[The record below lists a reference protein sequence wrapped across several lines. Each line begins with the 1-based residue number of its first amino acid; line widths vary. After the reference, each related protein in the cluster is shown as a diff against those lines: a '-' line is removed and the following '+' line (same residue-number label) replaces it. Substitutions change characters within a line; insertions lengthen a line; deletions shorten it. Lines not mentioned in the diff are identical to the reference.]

1 MEAVIRQESKDNRG
15 LNISE
20 CLSDMRDLLMLLA
33 DGEFYS
39 GSDLGRQLGI
49 SRAAVWKRIQRVTLE
64 LGVSVQSVPGKGYRL
79 AQPLQL
85 LSADAIQQTFPALPI
100 YVYESIGS
108 TNDQAKSLLA
118 SARSPMVVLAE
129 HQSKGRGRRGR
140 EWMSPFA
147 QNLCL
152 SYVWPVTKGLSQVDG
167 LSLVV
172 GLAVLRAIKRVS
184 DINVQ
189 LKWPNDVLVDGRKVA
204 GILLELVG
212 DPLELCHVI
221 IGIGVNLNMQE
232 SFGGIDQEWTSLA
245 KECGADVDREL
256 FVQVVIEELEGYLDK
271 QKNSG
276 FKSMRAEWLA
286 EHAWQGRR
294 VLLQIGKDSVDGKLV
309 GVGEKG
315 EVCLLVDGEER
326 KYLGGELSLRLQDD
340 S

>member
-1 MEAVIRQESKDNRG
+1 MDVIDVKSKHNRG
-15 LNISE
+15 LDISE
-20 CLSDMRDLLMLLA
+20 CSSDMRDLLMLLA
-33 DGEFYS
+33 DGKFYS
-39 GSDLGRQLGI
+39 GSDLGRQLGV
-49 SRAAVWKRIQRVTLE
+49 SRAAVWKRIQRATLE

-85 LSADAIQQTFPALPI
+85 LKADLIQRAFPVLPI

-108 TNDQAKSLLA
+108 TNDQAKTLLTGA
-118 SARSPMVVLAE
+118 SGPMVILAE

-140 EWMSPFA
+140 EWVSPFA

-172 GLAVLRAIKRVS
+172 GLAALRAIKRVC
-184 DINVQ
+184 DVEAQ
-189 LKWPNDVLVDGRKVA
+189 LKWPNDVLVSGRKIA

-221 IGIGVNLNMQE
+221 IGIGVNLNMQD

-245 KECGADVDREL
+245 KETGANVDREL
-256 FVQVVIEELEGYLDK
+256 FAKIVIEELGGYLEK
-271 QKNSG
+271 QKNYG
-276 FKSMRAEWLA
+276 FKSMRAEWLE
-286 EHAWQGRR
+286 EHAWQGHK
-294 VLLQIGKDSVDGKLV
+294 VFLQIGKESVHGEIV